1 MGCVS
6 LYLQSEGGL
15 RIQRGRRAG
24 CAEKDGAFTY
34 ARALFVQP
42 PFSNLQTAGLV
53 GDAAHGDG
61 VFDSATDLE
70 SYCVDQTLTSR
81 TPALALYAPA
91 SQRGNLVFRSKRPLM
106 TPAEC
111 GEVLRRVDEYHAAER
126 GGVWGT
132 VRKSSVK
139 TTDVA
144 VEDIPVL
151 RPWLKELLRSRLY
164 PMLDAAFPVLA
175 DGSTTMDAV
184 TGESRMRVHDAFIV
198 RYDAEKYRS
207 LSLPEHSDT
216 SAMSFTL
223 ALNER
228 GADFEGGGTW
238 FEALGPGGRVVDA
251 DLGRAV
257 AFAGPLRHAGYPITA
272 GVRIILVLFLYIDG
286 FTYGQY
292 LSAHSEKY
300 GGGCKVSGGGGG
312 SPSGGDNEPDPAGGA
327 EHDGAAGPPE
337 EAPPSQVRP
346 SGDMPGGYVVYN
358 QTVELVAMLNKEV
371 ASVLD

>member
-1 MGCVS
+1 
-6 LYLQSEGGL
+6 
-15 RIQRGRRAG
+15 
-24 CAEKDGAFTY
+24 
-34 ARALFVQP
+34 
-42 PFSNLQTAGLV
+42 
-53 GDAAHGDG
+53 
-61 VFDSATDLE
+61 
-70 SYCVDQTLTSR
+70 
-81 TPALALYAPA
+81 
-91 SQRGNLVFRSKRPLM
+91 M

-111 GEVLRRVDEYHAAER
+111 GEVLRRVDEFHATER

-144 VEDIPVL
+144 VEDIPAL

-175 DGSTTMDAV
+175 DGSTTMDPA

-198 RYDAEKYRS
+198 RYDAEKDQS

-238 FEALGPGGRVVDA
+238 FEALGPDGWVVDA

-272 GVRIILVLFLYIDG
+272 GVRIILVLFLYVDG
-286 FTYGQY
+286 FPYGQH
-292 LSAHSEKY
+292 LSAYSAKHGCGCEVSDGDGT
-300 GGGCKVSGGGGG
+300 GGGGSGGGGDS
-312 SPSGGDNEPDPAGGA
+312 SPSGGDDEPGRVANDV
-327 EHDGAAGPPE
+327 EQDGADGPA
-337 EAPPSQVRP
+337 APRPPQIRP

-358 QTVELVAMLNKEV
+358 QTVELVAMLNREV